1 MAKKIY
7 VWICCCVVVISG
19 ALYISSSASG
29 GEPGTIADPLV
40 TKGYV
45 DQQIADILEDI
56 KKQNASGSE
65 QNNGGVDPQT
75 GVDMAKIYEDIDR
88 YIVTHFQGDT
98 DGSNAATPSEFV
110 VIEVSAGSKV
120 TCGASTELIL
130 RAGSAKVISNEAGN
144 GLADIT
150 LGIDLSMGVVVPK
163 NHLLIVPRDDGRG
176 IEVTEKSY
184 VMVKG
189 PYTIIEA
196 EQE

>member
-1 MAKKIY
+1 MIKKIY

-29 GEPGTIADPLV
+29 GEPGTIDDPLV

-56 KKQNASGSE
+56 KNQNASSSE
-65 QNNGGVDPQT
+65 QNNGGIDPKT

-88 YIVTHFQGDT
+88 YIATHLEGNT
-98 DGSNAATPSEFV
+98 DGSNTAAPSEFIV
-110 VIEVSAGSKV
+110 VEASPNSKII
-120 TCGASTELIL
+120 CGASTELIL
-130 RAGSAKVISNEAGN
+130 RTGNAKVISNESGD

-150 LGIDLSMGVVVPK
+150 LGIDLSMGVIVPK

-189 PYTIIEA
+189 KYRLIHEK
-196 EQE
+196 